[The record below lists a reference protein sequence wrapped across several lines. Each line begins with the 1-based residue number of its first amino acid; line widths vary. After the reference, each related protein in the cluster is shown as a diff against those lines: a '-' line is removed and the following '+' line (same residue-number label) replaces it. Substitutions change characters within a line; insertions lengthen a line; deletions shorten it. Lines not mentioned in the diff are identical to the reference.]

1 MSEETH
7 SSFDEPPSEE
17 KGYLVHLFIGDQN
30 PAELAVLRKI
40 CMKYG
45 LTSWDVMTG
54 YLPWRNRASLRT
66 TMCRILRK
74 QALSEYDAIRADP
87 LKIQK
92 DNESLAKDLST
103 DYVFKGGVLVNTR
116 WDRSNDEWADVRQ
129 RNAAKYS
136 ISEEE
141 AQTIFVPSI
150 VSVDFMRQ
158 QCFKRRQSLLV
169 YRAALRAE
177 IARRKG
183 MPCDDLGV
191 DELQIRSG
199 REVVL
204 PKPCT
209 KLETETDESRF
220 FFNPNE

>member
-1 MSEETH
+1 MLESKSSNEENSQET
-7 SSFDEPPSEE
+7 
-17 KGYLVHLFIGDQN
+17 GYLVHLFVGDQN

-92 DNESLAKDLST
+92 DNENLAKEGNTT
-103 DYVFKGGVLVNTR
+103 DYVLKGGVLVNTR
-116 WDRSNDEWADVRQ
+116 WDRTNDEWADVRQ
-129 RNAAKYS
+129 KNSAKYS
-136 ISEEE
+136 ISDEE
-141 AQTIFVPSI
+141 AQTIYVPSI

-177 IARRKG
+177 KSRRMG
-183 MPCDDLGV
+183 LNNFDLGV
-191 DELQIRSG
+191 EELQIKSG
-199 REVVL
+199 RDVVL

-209 KLETETDESRF
+209 KLEIENDISKYFYNIE
-220 FFNPNE
+220 